1 MKKAGILIILLGLTS
16 SLSRAQAPHYGYEAL
31 KPDSVQYEVQTRVT
45 QFLNDYHFNKFTLD
59 DSLSSHV
66 WDNYLSNIDGGKLYF
81 TRPEIE
87 SFEKYRYTLDE
98 AMKNGNLEAA
108 FDVFNTYRSKYKAR
122 SEYIEKFLD
131 KPVDYHSDQV
141 INTDRENAQW
151 AESDAELDKEWDKIL
166 TNQALSLKLS
176 GKTDSAV
183 VATLKN
189 RYSVMEK
196 RTSAYKSENA
206 FHFFMN
212 SFTEYLDPHT
222 SYMIPSAADQF
233 NISMSQSIEGI
244 GASLQNEG
252 EYVVIKSIVPG
263 GPLFKSGEGNVEDY
277 IVAVAQG
284 DDGDFQDI
292 IGWLTDDAIKLIR
305 GKKGSV
311 VRLKL
316 LASSAPMGSSP
327 RTVRLVR
334 DKINLEEAVAKGTV
348 VDMEHENRTYKLGV
362 IDIPMFYR
370 DFEYANR
377 GGEFQSTTADVKKI
391 LEDFN
396 QQNVDGVLVDL
407 RNNGGGS
414 LIEAIDLTGLFIK
427 SGPVVQ
433 RKSSIG
439 QGSVESDEDKS
450 VAFDGPLVVLQN
462 RFSASASEIFA
473 GAIQDY
479 QRGLIIGEN
488 SFGKGTVQQLVNLD
502 SYFARLNGRR
512 PAVAGAG
519 RGGATVGV
527 GTGGL
532 EAGRYGQLKFTSEKF
547 YRITGNST
555 QIKGVAPDITLPSP
569 FDVDEMGEKA
579 YNRALPY
586 DQIRSTS
593 YQKLGIINPEVVQK
607 LNEKYKKRLT
617 VDDDLKELVAD
628 IEDYRMNRDIKE
640 FSLNYDVR
648 KKEMED
654 AEKNRKS
661 IKKLNKSTKEEDK
674 ENDVYLLEGEKILSD
689 LIALRK
695 S

>member
-1 MKKAGILIILLGLTS
+1 MKKAKILIILLGLVS
-16 SLSRAQAPHYGYEAL
+16 SVSRAQVPHYGYDAL
-31 KPDSVQYEVQTRVT
+31 QPDSVQYEIQTRVT
-45 QFLNDYHFNKFTLD
+45 RFLNDYHFNKFELD

-66 WDNYLSNIDGGKLYF
+66 WDNYLGNIDGGKLYF
-81 TRPEIE
+81 TRSEIE
-87 SFEKYRYTLDE
+87 GFEKYRFTLDE
-98 AMKNGNLEAA
+98 AMKNGNLDAA
-108 FDVFNTYRSKYKAR
+108 FEVFNKYRNKYKAR
-122 SEYIEKFLD
+122 AEYIEKFLD
-131 KPVDYHSDQV
+131 SPIDYHTDLV
-141 INTDRENAQW
+141 ITTDREKARW
-151 AESDAELDKEWDKIL
+151 AESDGELDKEWDKIL
-166 TNQALSLKLS
+166 LNQALSLKLS

-196 RTSAYKSENA
+196 RTSAYKSENV

-252 EYVVIKSIVPG
+252 DYVVIKSIVPG

-284 DDGDFQDI
+284 DDGEFQDI

-311 VRLKL
+311 VRIRL
-316 LASSAPMGSSP
+316 LASSAPMGSTP

-348 VDMEHENRTYKLGV
+348 VELEHENRNYKLGV

-377 GGEFQSTTADVKKI
+377 GGEFQSTTTDVKKI
-391 LEDFN
+391 LEDFS

-439 QGSVESDEDKS
+439 QGSVEADEDKS
-450 VAFDGPLVVLQN
+450 IAFDGPLVVLQN

-479 QRGLIIGEN
+479 QRGLIVGEN

-512 PAVAGAG
+512 TNAVAGVANGGSNAG
-519 RGGATVGV
+519 TN
-527 GTGGL
+527 
-532 EAGRYGQLKFTSEKF
+532 AGRYGQLKFTSEKF

-569 FDVDEMGEKA
+569 FDVDELGEKA

-586 DQIRSTS
+586 DQIRSTP

-607 LNEKYKKRLT
+607 LNEKYQQRLDT
-617 VDDDLKELVAD
+617 DEDLKELVAD
-628 IEDYRMNRDIKE
+628 IEDYRSNRDVKE
-640 FSLNYDVR
+640 ISLNYDVR

-674 ENDVYLLEGEKILSD
+674 ENDIYLLEGEKILSD